1 MSSRENSSRKM
12 PRCGLDYLTPAG
24 VRRFIP
30 GVPAHHPI
38 DRLAAVAKTAQ
49 LAAPADLQGSF

>member
-1 MSSRENSSRKM
+1 M
-12 PRCGLDYLTPAG
+12 PRCGLEHLTPAG

-30 GVPAHHPI
+30 GPAHHPI

-49 LAAPADLQGSF
+49 LADWIDLQVLPNQASS